1 MALLLLLRVKRG
13 LRSLH
18 SLDQFLDPINRWLI
32 GDSRRHD
39 TIMVDLLFDLNA
51 PLAHGLP
58 QGESMT
64 ARGQI
69 TKSNPSGSR
78 GAANSESPIKKN
90 QAGIAP
96 RPTYTAR
103 GLHPTV
109 LPSWC
114 HIVTAI
120 AGVKRRWDHQHRPSV
135 HRHVEFPVVAPV
147 AAQQQH
153 FCFCTETAHFY
164 LHQPGRAL
172 SFAYRAGGTFIN
184 NQFSNPEAA
193 VR

>member
-39 TIMVDLLFDLNA
+39 TIMVDLLIGLNA
-51 PLAHGLP
+51 LLAHGLP

-135 HRHVEFPVVAPV
+135 HRHVEFPVVRACGG
-147 AAQQQH
+147 AATT
-153 FCFCTETAHFY
+153 FLF
-164 LHQPGRAL
+164 LHRNCSFLFTSTRAC
-172 SFAYRAGGTFIN
+172 S
-184 NQFSNPEAA
+184 
-193 VR
+193 